1 MRCKVR
7 DLSPVDMYNLM
18 LTSTKAKPFRE
29 PNEAY
34 NSLVESYT
42 ALIGSRSFNAVEW
55 FFTNVNRAVRNRYS
69 GMKVRLKQEYWSG
82 NACGIG
88 GKKVRDV
95 LDWFEYNG
103 YITVYMGSH
112 DYRAEWKSYPTI
124 VKFNEKLLDML
135 DMEKVVLHIPEERL
149 ESTVIVKD
157 RLTKEEMILEKTQ
170 TIQEMEKEVTKYNE
184 SFKDVLIEFNGE
196 EVPLLEY
203 KRSFSGDLFKGGRLF
218 AHGGSIQLLPEKFR
232 LKYLTLDKEP
242 VCEIDYKAIHACILY
257 EDMAQKDDRIYE
269 LARNGFDP
277 YAADRSCVQTDDKM
291 IAKHMIKHGLT
302 KYDPIRS
309 LFKSS
314 MMMAINCDSPT
325 KARQSIN
332 HELYKDSRLDECDRR
347 YVGLISPDAE
357 QILDVL
363 SDHNAMIEEHF
374 YKDYG
379 VLLQN
384 VDSKIALRVIDYL
397 IQEGH
402 TCLAYHD
409 SFAVK
414 ESVAPFLEFAMHAAW
429 KDILGENKFCFTERK

>member
-1 MRCKVR
+1 VRCKVR

-55 FFTNVNRAVRNRYS
+55 FFTNVNRVVRNKYS

-124 VKFNEKLLDML
+124 VRFNEKLLDML

-170 TIQEMEKEVTKYNE
+170 TVQEMEKEVTKYNE
-184 SFKDVLIEFNGE
+184 SFKDVLIEF
-196 EVPLLEY
+196 
-203 KRSFSGDLFKGGRLF
+203 K
-218 AHGGSIQLLPEKFR
+218 
-232 LKYLTLDKEP
+232 
-242 VCEIDYKAIHACILY
+242 
-257 EDMAQKDDRIYE
+257 
-269 LARNGFDP
+269 
-277 YAADRSCVQTDDKM
+277 
-291 IAKHMIKHGLT
+291 
-302 KYDPIRS
+302 
-309 LFKSS
+309 
-314 MMMAINCDSPT
+314 
-325 KARQSIN
+325 
-332 HELYKDSRLDECDRR
+332 
-347 YVGLISPDAE
+347 
-357 QILDVL
+357 
-363 SDHNAMIEEHF
+363 
-374 YKDYG
+374 
-379 VLLQN
+379 
-384 VDSKIALRVIDYL
+384 
-397 IQEGH
+397 
-402 TCLAYHD
+402 
-409 SFAVK
+409 
-414 ESVAPFLEFAMHAAW
+414 W
-429 KDILGENKFCFTERK
+429 

>member
-1 MRCKVR
+1 MREKVR
-7 DLSPVDMYNLM
+7 DLSTLDMYNLM
-18 LTSTKAKPFRE
+18 LTSVKAKPFRE
-29 PNEAY
+29 SNAAY
-34 NSLVESYT
+34 DSLVESYT
-42 ALIGSRSFNAVEW
+42 SMIGTRSFNAIEW
-55 FFTNVNRAVRNRYS
+55 FFTNVNRAVRNKYS
-69 GMKVRLKQEYWSG
+69 GMQVRLKADYWSK
-82 NACGIG
+82 NVCGIG
-88 GKKVRDV
+88 ARKVRDV
-95 LDWFEYNG
+95 LEWFEYNQ
-103 YITVYMGSH
+103 YITVYLGNQ

-124 VKFNEKLLDML
+124 VKFNDKLLDML

-149 ESTVIVKD
+149 ESTIVVKD
-157 RLTKEEMILEKTQ
+157 RLTKEEMILDKTETLQ
-170 TIQEMEKEVTKYNE
+170 QMESEVTKYND

-232 LKYLTLDKEP
+232 LKYLTLDKES
-242 VCEIDYKAIHACILY
+242 VCEIDYKSIHACILY
-257 EDMAQKDDRIYE
+257 ENMAQKDERLYA
-269 LARNGFDP
+269 LAKKGFDP
-277 YAADRSCVQTDDKM
+277 YAADKAFMQTDDKA
-291 IAKHMIKHGLT
+291 IAKHIIKYNLS
-302 KYDPIRS
+302 KYDPVRN
-309 LFKSS
+309 LFKVS

-332 HELYKDSRLDECDRR
+332 HELYKDSRLDEEDRR
-347 YVGLISPDAE
+347 YVGILSPDAE

-363 SDHNAMIEEHF
+363 SDHNAVIEDYF

-414 ESVAPFLEFAMHAAW
+414 KSVAPFLDFAMHAAW
-429 KDILGENKFCFTERK
+429 KDILGENKFCFTEEK